1 MFMSPCGFLL
11 KHCLFCSN
19 SEFHLKLGFSFSVS
33 IHFSLNRG
41 HSNISSTYLVLKKI
55 MLKSMLNII

>member
-41 HSNISSTYLVLKKI
+41 HSNISSTYLVLKK
-55 MLKSMLNII
+55 LC